1 MRRVGGPQHAGKQAG
16 RQAAR
21 QQLAGADQ
29 RAGVGR
35 GPGRVAPARAHP
47 RVDRDLVTE
56 GGTDEL
62 EAVAKAATA
71 EHETIHNM
79 PFPVTPEM
87 VVESLIALERISRRV
102 REDRGLPEPVK
113 YEAKH

>member
-1 MRRVGGPQHAGKQAG
+1 M
-16 RQAAR
+16 
-21 QQLAGADQ
+21 
-29 RAGVGR
+29 
-35 GPGRVAPARAHP
+35 
-47 RVDRDLVTE
+47 
-56 GGTDEL
+56 
-62 EAVAKAATA
+62 AKAATA

-87 VVESLIALERISRRV
+87 VVESLIALEHISRRV